1 MRNNT
6 DWKAL
11 VKPFAAAALIALA
24 AGAMAPAQAEPGGG
38 PGACRTSHGGG
49 ERHGPM
55 DFGRFGGDESGPMLR
70 GLDLSAEQRDRIFE
84 LRHAQQ
90 PRQREQMKQL
100 RASREA
106 LHDLARSDSFDAA
119 QARTL
124 ADQHAKAVS
133 EMAMTRAEFAS
144 KLRALLTP
152 EQRKTLD
159 ERRARHEQ
167 AREAGWRGG
176 HGGGHGGGPRAG

>member
-1 MRNNT
+1 MRNRT

-55 DFGRFGGDESGPMLR
+55 EFGGFGRFGGDESGPMLR

-84 LRHAQQ
+84 LRHAQE

-119 QARTL
+119 QARAL

-133 EMAMTRAEFAS
+133 EMAMARAEFAS

-152 EQRKTLD
+152 EQRQTLD
-159 ERRARHEQ
+159 ERRARHEA
-167 AREAGWRGG
+167 ARGSGRR
-176 HGGGHGGGPRAG
+176 GGHGGGPRAG